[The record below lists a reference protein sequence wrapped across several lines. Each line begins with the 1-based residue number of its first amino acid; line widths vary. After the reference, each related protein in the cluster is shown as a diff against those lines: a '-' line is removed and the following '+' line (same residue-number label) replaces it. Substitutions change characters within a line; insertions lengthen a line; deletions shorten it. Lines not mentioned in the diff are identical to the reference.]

1 MPSLTKKTINLTPRA
16 GLALERIKDQD
27 GYNDTDTINRAL
39 ILVASLIPYRDGDT
53 LTVEGPDG
61 QTLDILMI

>member
-1 MPSLTKKTINLTPRA
+1 MPSLTRKTINLTPRA
-16 GLALERIKDQD
+16 GLALEQIKGQD

-53 LTVEGPDG
+53 LTIKGPDG
-61 QTLDILMI
+61 QEVDVIMI